1 MGYQFSLHAS
11 LASYSQYQL
20 LCDTKRI
27 LPSAI
32 KEKLNLIVDLD
43 DLEVWA
49 KPLHDLAIYAN
60 GFRKLGNCTI

>member
-1 MGYQFSLHAS
+1 M
-11 LASYSQYQL
+11 
-20 LCDTKRI
+20 

-49 KPLHDLAIYAN
+49 KILHDLVIYAN
-60 GFRKLGNCTI
+60 GLRKLGNCTI